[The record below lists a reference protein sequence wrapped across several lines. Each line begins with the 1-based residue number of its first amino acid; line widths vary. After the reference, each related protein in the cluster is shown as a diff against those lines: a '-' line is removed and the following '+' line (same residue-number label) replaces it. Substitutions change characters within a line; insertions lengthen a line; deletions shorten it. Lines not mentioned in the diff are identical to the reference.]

1 MTTTGGNQGV
11 NLPLPR
17 PYYRWQQI
25 EDSKCALQAAYHAVI
40 DQLEGDVELQ
50 ELGDLRDQVDR
61 EPLEAI
67 VALQFFCLDYIKWI
81 E

>member
-1 MTTTGGNQGV
+1 MCT
-11 NLPLPR
+11 
-17 PYYRWQQI
+17 
-25 EDSKCALQAAYHAVI
+25 ALKATYHAVI